1 MEVIALGCSKSLIKG
16 LSFNSVAF
24 TEFASYRSRV
34 DIFMFR
40 CILSAQKKMTDG
52 Q

>member
-16 LSFNSVAF
+16 LRFNNVAF
-24 TEFASYRSRV
+24 AEFASHRSRV

-40 CILSAQKKMTDG
+40 CILSAQKKMTDS